1 MKSMDDVLDA
11 YKVQVKHQLGKLHA
25 DLQKCEQ
32 FHAKYH
38 PTPITSATLEGCLE
52 QGVCSTQG
60 GAKYNFSG
68 IQGTGMA
75 VVADSLGAIESA
87 VFEDKWLTLEEL
99 VAHLKDN
106 LSDEVVRT
114 RLKGIDK
121 FGNDIP
127 KADAWMKWVGDHYS
141 DSIHALGKNTRG
153 GQYLAG
159 VYSNTSHTHFGGLIN
174 ATPNGRR
181 AGETFASGFAPEN
194 GADKRGSTA
203 LINSMNRID
212 FKKFA
217 NGINFNI
224 KLDASSYDCD
234 DGKSALGSMY
244 KVYFKRHGMQVQANM
259 LDPKILIEARDNPEL
274 HPNLL
279 IRVSGYSAYFNDLS
293 PEMQDEVISR
303 SSNGAEQ

>member
-1 MKSMDDVLDA
+1 M
-11 YKVQVKHQLGKLHA
+11 QVKHQLGKLHA

-32 FHAKYH
+32 FHAEYH
-38 PTPITSATLEGCLE
+38 PTPISSATLEGCLE

-114 RLKGIDK
+114 RLEGIDK